1 MTGKILRISYL
12 VAISALLASALLFFG
27 VMYRDYEDGAFA
39 RLRAE
44 AAAIAQGLG
53 AVGSDYFD
61 SFAPDDRVT
70 WIAANGTVLYDSAA
84 PAQLL
89 ESHAGREEIDQA
101 WWNLRIAVAYDVRRT
116 LDLTDNPATTCYRLV
131 HGEGDSL
138 PGLVVDIYGPVAVIQ
153 CHSAGMYH
161 ARMQIAEALRTVYG
175 ARLTAIYDKSSQT
188 LPFKAALGAVD
199 GYLWGTSDHAS
210 HIVLENGERFC
221 VNWEK
226 GQKTGFFLDQREN
239 RQLVKRYAK
248 GRTVLNTFCYT
259 GGFSVYALSGGAGE
273 VCSVDSSERAVALA
287 TENMQLNFGDN
298 AAHSEVAA
306 DAVDYLKDI
315 GDKYD
320 LIILDPP
327 AFAKHHK
334 VLGNAMQGYKRLNAR
349 ALSQIRPGGILFT
362 FSCSQAVTK
371 ELFRTTVFSAAAI
384 AGRKVRILHQL
395 TQPADHPINIYH
407 PEGEY
412 LKGLVLYV
420 E

>member
-1 MTGKILRISYL
+1 MIPQIYLRRGKEESLLRRHPWIFSGAIDYIKAEEESEIAEGAL
-12 VAISALLASALLFFG
+12 VEVF
-27 VMYRDYEDGAFA
+27 DHKGAFIA
-39 RLRAE
+39 RGHYQIGS
-44 AAAIAQGLG
+44 IAVRVL
-53 AVGSDYFD
+53 
-61 SFAPDDRVT
+61 SF
-70 WIAANGTVLYDSAA
+70 
-84 PAQLL
+84 
-89 ESHAGREEIDQA
+89 EREEIDQA
-101 WWNLRIAVAYDVRRT
+101 WWNRRLRVALDVRRT
-116 LDLTDNPATTCYRLV
+116 LALTDDPSTTCYRLV

-138 PGLVVDIYGPVAVIQ
+138 PGLVVDIYGSTAVVQ
-153 CHSAGMYH
+153 CHSVGMY
-161 ARMQIAEALRTVYG
+161 RSRQQIAGAIRAAYG
-175 ARLTAIYDKSSQT
+175 DRITAIYDKSSQT
-188 LPFKAALGAVD
+188 LPFKADLGAVD

-210 HIVLENGERFC
+210 QVVLENGEKFW

-239 RQLVKRYAK
+239 RELVKRYAR

-259 GGFSVYALSGGAGE
+259 GGFSVYALSGGARE

-287 TENMQLNFGDN
+287 TENMRLNFGPD
-298 AAHSEVAA
+298 APHSEVAA
-306 DAVDYLKDI
+306 DAVEYLRDI
-315 GDKYD
+315 GDRYD

-362 FSCSQAVTK
+362 FSCSQAVSK

-395 TQPADHPINIYH
+395 SQPADHPINIYH